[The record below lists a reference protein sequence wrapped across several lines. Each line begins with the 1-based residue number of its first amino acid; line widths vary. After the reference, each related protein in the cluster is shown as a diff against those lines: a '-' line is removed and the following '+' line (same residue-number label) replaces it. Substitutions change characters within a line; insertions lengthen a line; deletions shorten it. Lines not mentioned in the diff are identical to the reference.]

1 MVGGKFVSSIAHR
14 SKLVHGYNVNVFA
27 YVRCECTRDG
37 TRRDG
42 WITYIY
48 VDCVAMGATIIYN
61 AQHSAE
67 CACLHGATQRDETA
81 PIMNPRS
88 NFLTWD
94 MHCILILLTILIL
107 FLNIPIKFRR
117 KITILIIY

>member
-1 MVGGKFVSSIAHR
+1 MYIGA
-14 SKLVHGYNVNVFA
+14 LA
-27 YVRCECTRDG
+27 YVRCECARDG

-42 WITYIY
+42 RITYIY

-67 CACLHGATQRDETA
+67 RARLYSATQPASTKPA

-88 NFLTWD
+88 DFLVWD
-94 MHCILILLTILIL
+94 MHALHLTLSIGQL
-107 FLNIPIKFRR
+107 
-117 KITILIIY
+117 

>member
-1 MVGGKFVSSIAHR
+1 M
-14 SKLVHGYNVNVFA
+14 
-27 YVRCECTRDG
+27 RDG

-42 WITYIY
+42 RITYMY

-67 CACLHGATQRDETA
+67 RARLYGATQLDETA

-88 NFLTWD
+88 DFLVWD
-94 MHCILILLTILIL
+94 MHALHLTLSIG
-107 FLNIPIKFRR
+107 
-117 KITILIIY
+117 